1 MLIGKKHPYNLEKE
15 IKYWERKTKRLN
27 AKLQD
32 SEDNFE
38 LQSQLFMAQTVLDR
52 YRKLETGLKM
62 RNKNYTAMVKWE
74 ETNG

>member
-1 MLIGKKHPYNLEKE
+1 MLIGKKYPYNLEKE